1 MNLDSP
7 FIDEGLAP
15 LIRHCR
21 TGLRDAP
28 GLGMGGGMVGII
40 THIPELRALLR
51 EMAET
56 A

>member
-1 MNLDSP
+1 
-7 FIDEGLAP
+7 
-15 LIRHCR
+15 
-21 TGLRDAP
+21 
-28 GLGMGGGMVGII
+28 MGGGMVGII